1 MSRLRE
7 RALHPAVRHALAR
20 FSAPHAASVSEVVAE
35 SGYSH
40 RRFLTLFEEATGIA
54 PKRFTRV
61 LRFRRTLEA
70 FQRGEVGR
78 EGLGALAAALG
89 YADQAHLTREFREH
103 AGITPARY
111 QQVQPH
117 QLFHLPMSEAP
128 EFNFLQ
134 DA

>member
-1 MSRLRE
+1 
-7 RALHPAVRHALAR
+7 
-20 FSAPHAASVSEVVAE
+20 VSEVVAE

-40 RRFLTLFEEATGIA
+40 RRFLTLFEEATGIT

-70 FQRGEVGR
+70 LPAGRVGR

-103 AGITPARY
+103 TGITPARY